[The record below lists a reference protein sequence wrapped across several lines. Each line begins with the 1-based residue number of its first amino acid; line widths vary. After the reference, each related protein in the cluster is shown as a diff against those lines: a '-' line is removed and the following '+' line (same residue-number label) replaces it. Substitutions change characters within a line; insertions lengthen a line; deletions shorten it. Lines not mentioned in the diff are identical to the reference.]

1 MKVTIGMSFI
11 LGNWFY
17 MAPAFQKIPHLIG
30 AQDRAIDAL
39 LPLVRLPSTKTCHL
53 PGAQDRVIG
62 TSVLPNNTSSPPT
75 KLPYLIG
82 TQEGTISTF
91 TPPEWVSLFPAKYL
105 ICSMAKT
112 GLLTPS
118 PSLVIGTK

>member
-1 MKVTIGMSFI
+1 MTVTIGMSFI

-17 MAPAFQKIPHLIG
+17 MAPAFQQIPYLFG

-39 LPLVRLPSTKTCHL
+39 LPFVRLPTKTCHL